1 MGDVQ
6 NLSFTSH
13 SQDSSSDASHSQ
25 ESSSDDDGVLV
36 GRNSI
41 DTHWRKVTTVHMP
54 FENKICSHP
63 FPQPPNQR
71 LVGELGGGCEDARG
85 GECSQPNGDQP
96 RDDWMRRQGL
106 SSEGNY
112 LVRPGWAISFLTWV
126 DSNKKREAQQRR
138 EDQETEQPSSGEV
151 ERSLKKN
158 LTDLSHLSNGKRI
171 ARTDLKHE
179 VEEIT
184 PEDVRVLDYLID
196 VEAFEFDAY
205 EVVESLLREV
215 EVSVEEP
222 LHPSSG
228 IEEHPA
234 IDRHEIGKN
243 DFKGYCAALN
253 NLQRLQQMLLG
264 ATLEPP
270 LSSDA
275 TFTSWRKRW
284 CADVAHRLME

>member
-1 MGDVQ
+1 MLGVENVQ
-6 NLSFTSH
+6 NPTEISPGMVTACQSRQNALEDLRDMNANTGLSYFRR
-13 SQDSSSDASHSQ
+13 Q
-25 ESSSDDDGVLV
+25 L
-36 GRNSI
+36 
-41 DTHWRKVTTVHMP
+41 MY
-54 FENKICSHP
+54 
-63 FPQPPNQR
+63 
-71 LVGELGGGCEDARG
+71 L
-85 GECSQPNGDQP
+85 
-96 RDDWMRRQGL
+96 DWMRRQGL

-151 ERSLKKN
+151 ERSLKKI

-222 LHPSSG
+222 LHPPSG